1 MCVCLKEK
9 ERLREGNSL
18 PASKENAKKGDEM
31 KAIFSFSKRKGVGIS
46 IVQQA
51 ITHTHTTKQNLT
63 ERTNIVYYGD
73 DDDDD
78 DMFDV
83 LTYCLVHVFL
93 IENESPFLCALIC
106 SYQLSPS

>member
-1 MCVCLKEK
+1 MCVCLREK
-9 ERLREGNSL
+9 GRLREGNSF

-51 ITHTHTTKQNLT
+51 ITHATKQNLT
-63 ERTNIVYYGD
+63 ERTNIIYYGDD